1 MSEESVTEIYFY
13 HLERMS
19 LDQVLP
25 TLLELSLKRGWRAA
39 VQAASEERVE
49 AINTLLWTYR
59 DESFLPH
66 GTARDGR
73 ASSHPI
79 YLTAGDDNPNEAH
92 IRFLVDGAM
101 LADASPYIRVAYVF
115 DGRDQNAVARARAAW
130 QDAKARG
137 DAVSYWQQD
146 ADGHWQQKTRL
157 GLA

>member
-1 MSEESVTEIYFY
+1 MGEGSVTEVYFY
-13 HLERMS
+13 HLERRS
-19 LDQVLP
+19 LDEVLP

-39 VQAASEERVE
+39 VQAASDERVE

-66 GTARDGR
+66 GTVRDGR

-79 YLTAGDDNPNEAH
+79 YLTVGDDNPNEAH
-92 IRFLVDGAM
+92 VRFLVDGAI
-101 LADASPYIRVAYVF
+101 LADASPYVRVVYVF
-115 DGRDQNAVARARAAW
+115 DGRDQDAVARARTAW

-146 ADGHWQQKTRL
+146 ADGRWQQK
-157 GLA
+157 A

>member
-1 MSEESVTEIYFY
+1 MGEGSVTEVYFY
-13 HLERMS
+13 QLERQS
-19 LDQVLP
+19 LADVLP
-25 TLLELSLKRGWRAA
+25 KLLERSLKRGWRAA

-49 AINTLLWTYR
+49 ALNTLLWTYR

-66 GTARDGR
+66 GTVRDGR

-92 IRFLVDGAM
+92 VRFLVDGAI
-101 LADASPYIRVAYVF
+101 LADASPYVRVAYVF
-115 DGRDQNAVARARAAW
+115 DGRDQDAVARARAAW

-146 ADGHWQQKTRL
+146 ADGRWQQK
-157 GLA
+157 A

>member
-1 MSEESVTEIYFY
+1 MGEGSVTEVYFY
-13 HLERMS
+13 HLEVRS
-19 LDQVLP
+19 LEQVLP
-25 TLLELSLKRGWRAA
+25 PLLERSLKRGWRAA

-59 DESFLPH
+59 EESFLPH
-66 GTARDGR
+66 GTVRDGR

-101 LADASPYIRVAYVF
+101 LADASPYVRVAYVF
-115 DGRDQNAVARARAAW
+115 DGRDQDAVARAREAW

-146 ADGHWQQKTRL
+146 ADGRWQQK
-157 GLA
+157 A

>member
-1 MSEESVTEIYFY
+1 MSGGSVTEVYFY
-13 HLERMS
+13 HMETRT

-59 DESFLPH
+59 EESFLPH

-92 IRFLVDGAM
+92 VRFLVDGAI
-101 LADASPYIRVAYVF
+101 LADASPYVRVAYVF
-115 DGRDQNAVARARAAW
+115 DGRDQDAVARARAAW

-146 ADGHWQQKTRL
+146 ADGRWQQK
-157 GLA
+157 A

>member
-146 ADGHWQQKTRL
+146 GDGRWQQKTRL

>member
-25 TLLELSLKRGWRAA
+25 TLLELSLKRGWRAI

-101 LADASPYIRVAYVF
+101 LADASPYVRVAYVL
-115 DGRDQNAVARARAAW
+115 DGRDQDAVARARAAW

-146 ADGHWQQKTRL
+146 GDGRWQQKT
-157 GLA
+157 